1 MGTKHRGEALNDPTT
16 SPEIEGPPTIGVE
29 PEATIETSITVVR
42 MGRRPRAPYLQLVEG
57 RGAPKKF
64 TLKKPEMVIGRDENA
79 DISLASAN
87 VSRRHA
93 RIKCRHQEVSIHDFE
108 SRNGVFLN
116 GIKVH
121 SAVLRDADI
130 IQLADVV
137 FDFYEE

>member
-1 MGTKHRGEALNDPTT
+1 VVRVGRRAAVPFLQQ
-16 SPEIEGPPTIGVE
+16 IEGE
-29 PEATIETSITVVR
+29 
-42 MGRRPRAPYLQLVEG
+42 
-57 RGAPKKF
+57 GAPKKF
-64 TLKKPEMVIGRDENA
+64 KLTRPEMVIGRDERA
-79 DISLASAN
+79 DIPLPSAN

-93 RIKCRHQEVSIHDFE
+93 IIRSRPHEVSIHDFE

-121 SAVLRDADI
+121 SAVLRDGDI